1 MSAQPQKIQ
10 KKIIIIKFL
19 IKLWVVNSKIVQ
31 KLAGKPLFW
40 KIKKVIKDLKK
51 KGCEKKKSLS
61 KYFPNG
67 MMHNS
72 ISFAKQTLKFVVN
85 ESYGHTLQYKT
96 LKVNCKVKKALLINI
111 LWFFR
116 TFVVLQNL
124 KKIITQKSTKNKSK
138 NK

>member
-85 ESYGHTLQYKT
+85 ESYGHKLQYK
-96 LKVNCKVKKALLINI
+96 NI
-111 LWFFR
+111 
-116 TFVVLQNL
+116 
-124 KKIITQKSTKNKSK
+124 KS
-138 NK
+138 